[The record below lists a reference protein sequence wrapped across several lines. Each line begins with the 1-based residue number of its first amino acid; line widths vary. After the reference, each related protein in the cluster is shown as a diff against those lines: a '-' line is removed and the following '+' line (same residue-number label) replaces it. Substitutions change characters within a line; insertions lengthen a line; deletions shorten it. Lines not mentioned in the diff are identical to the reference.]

1 MTPQA
6 HSSKNT
12 AVGVLA
18 CLAALTTLATNIILP
33 AFPDIGR
40 TLAVSP
46 QSLAVTLS
54 AFFIPFALGQL
65 VIGPVSDRLGRKGLM
80 LSGLAVLAI
89 GSMVCALATQ
99 LEWLVV
105 GRAIQ
110 GLGACAPS
118 VLARSIIRD
127 LFEGVTLSRALSFV
141 MVAMAAAPGFSP
153 LVGGLLSH
161 MVGWRST
168 FWLVAALTLL
178 LGLLYS
184 TRIGE
189 THLPT
194 ARRDA
199 FIAAT
204 FTSYVQLLGDRR
216 FMAPAMGVGL
226 AVGGLLAFFAATP
239 AILMGGLGLT
249 SIELGYFFAVTVLVV
264 FGAGIMAP
272 RLATRWNAPVVA
284 TGGCAIALA
293 GSIALLTGSAGLLHF
308 SVSMSIF
315 LFGIGL
321 LNPLG
326 TAMALQPFGARAGAA
341 SALLGFLQMGA
352 ASLAITAMAAA
363 EGPANR
369 LLGEVLV
376 ACMGVS
382 LTFLLLFQNKVQ
394 APATPV

>member
-12 AVGVLA
+12 AVRVLA

-89 GSMVCALATQ
+89 GSMVCALATE
-99 LEWLVV
+99 LEWLIV

-127 LFEGVTLSRALSFV
+127 LFEGVTLSRALSIV

-178 LGLLYS
+178 LGLLYC

-194 ARRDA
+194 ARRDD

-249 SIELGYFFAVTVLVV
+249 SIELGYFFAVTVFVV
-264 FGAGIMAP
+264 FGAGVMAP

>member
-6 HSSKNT
+6 HPSKNT
-12 AVGVLA
+12 ALGVLA

-46 QSLAVTLS
+46 QSLAATLS

-65 VIGPVSDRLGRKGLM
+65 VIGPVSDRRGRKGLM

-89 GSMVCALATQ
+89 GSMVCALATE
-99 LEWLVV
+99 LEWLIV

-161 MVGWRST
+161 MAGWRST

-272 RLATRWNAPVVA
+272 RLATRWSAPVVA
-284 TGGCAIALA
+284 TVGCTIALA
-293 GSIALLTGSAGLLHF
+293 GSIALLAGSAGLLHF

-369 LLGEVLV
+369 LLGAVLV

-382 LTFLLLFQNKVQ
+382 LIFLLLPQNKVQ

>member
-6 HSSKNT
+6 HPSKNT
-12 AVGVLA
+12 ALGVLA

-65 VIGPVSDRLGRKGLM
+65 VIGPVSDRRGRKGLM

-99 LEWLVV
+99 LEWLIV

-161 MVGWRST
+161 MAGWRST

-272 RLATRWNAPVVA
+272 RLATRWSAPVVA
-284 TGGCAIALA
+284 TVGCTIALA
-293 GSIALLTGSAGLLHF
+293 GSIALLAGSAGLLHF

-369 LLGEVLV
+369 LLGAVLV

-382 LTFLLLFQNKVQ
+382 LIFLLLPQNKVQ

>member
-6 HSSKNT
+6 HPSKNT
-12 AVGVLA
+12 ALGVLA

-65 VIGPVSDRLGRKGLM
+65 VIGPVSDRRGRKGLM

-89 GSMVCALATQ
+89 GSMVCALATE
-99 LEWLVV
+99 LEWLIV

-272 RLATRWNAPVVA
+272 RLATRWSAPVVA
-284 TGGCAIALA
+284 TVGCTIALA
-293 GSIALLTGSAGLLHF
+293 GSIALLAGSAGLLHF

-369 LLGEVLV
+369 LLGAVLV

-382 LTFLLLFQNKVQ
+382 LIFLLLPQNKVQ

>member
-1 MTPQA
+1 
-6 HSSKNT
+6 
-12 AVGVLA
+12 
-18 CLAALTTLATNIILP
+18 
-33 AFPDIGR
+33 
-40 TLAVSP
+40 
-46 QSLAVTLS
+46 
-54 AFFIPFALGQL
+54 
-65 VIGPVSDRLGRKGLM
+65 
-80 LSGLAVLAI
+80 
-89 GSMVCALATQ
+89 MVCALATQ
-99 LEWLVV
+99 LEWLIV

-161 MVGWRST
+161 MAGWRST

-272 RLATRWNAPVVA
+272 RLATRWSAPVVA
-284 TGGCAIALA
+284 MVGCTIALA
-293 GSIALLTGSAGLLHF
+293 GSIALLAGSAGLLHF

-369 LLGEVLV
+369 LLGAVLV

-382 LTFLLLFQNKVQ
+382 LIFLLLPQNKVQ

>member
-65 VIGPVSDRLGRKGLM
+65 VIGPVSDRRGRKGLM

-153 LVGGLLSH
+153 MVGGLLSH

-272 RLATRWNAPVVA
+272 RLATRWSAPVVA
-284 TGGCAIALA
+284 TVGCTIALA
-293 GSIALLTGSAGLLHF
+293 GSIALLAGSAGLLHF

-369 LLGEVLV
+369 LLGAVLV

-382 LTFLLLFQNKVQ
+382 LIFLLLPQNKVQ

>member
-6 HSSKNT
+6 HPSKNT
-12 AVGVLA
+12 ALGVLA

-65 VIGPVSDRLGRKGLM
+65 VIGPVSDRRGRKGLM

-99 LEWLVV
+99 LEWLIV

-272 RLATRWNAPVVA
+272 RLATRWSAPVVA
-284 TGGCAIALA
+284 TVGCTIALA
-293 GSIALLTGSAGLLHF
+293 GSIALLAGSAGLLHF

-376 ACMGVS
+376 ACMGMS
-382 LTFLLLFQNKVQ
+382 LTFLLLPQNKVQ

>member
-6 HSSKNT
+6 HPSKNT
-12 AVGVLA
+12 ALGVLA

-65 VIGPVSDRLGRKGLM
+65 VIGPVSDRRGRKGLM

-89 GSMVCALATQ
+89 GSMVCALATE
-99 LEWLVV
+99 LEWLIV

-272 RLATRWNAPVVA
+272 RLATRWSAPVVA
-284 TGGCAIALA
+284 TVGCTIALA
-293 GSIALLTGSAGLLHF
+293 GSIALLAGSAGLLHF

-363 EGPANR
+363 KGPANR

-376 ACMGVS
+376 ACMGMS
-382 LTFLLLFQNKVQ
+382 LTFLLLPQNKVQ

>member
-6 HSSKNT
+6 HPSKNT
-12 AVGVLA
+12 ALGVLA

-46 QSLAVTLS
+46 QSLAATLS

-65 VIGPVSDRLGRKGLM
+65 VIGPVSDRRGRKGLM

-99 LEWLVV
+99 LEWLIV

-161 MVGWRST
+161 MAGWRST

-272 RLATRWNAPVVA
+272 RLATRWSAPVVA
-284 TGGCAIALA
+284 TVGCTIALA
-293 GSIALLTGSAGLLHF
+293 GSIALLAGSAGLLHF

-352 ASLAITAMAAA
+352 ASLAITAMAAV

-369 LLGEVLV
+369 LLGAVLV
-376 ACMGVS
+376 ACMGGS
-382 LTFLLLFQNKVQ
+382 LIFLLLPQNKVQ

>member
-6 HSSKNT
+6 HPSKNT
-12 AVGVLA
+12 ALGVLA

-65 VIGPVSDRLGRKGLM
+65 VIGPVSDRRGRKGLM

-89 GSMVCALATQ
+89 GSIVCALATE
-99 LEWLVV
+99 LEWLIV

-226 AVGGLLAFFAATP
+226 AVGGLLASFAATP

-272 RLATRWNAPVVA
+272 RLATRWSAPVVA
-284 TGGCAIALA
+284 TVGCTIALA
-293 GSIALLTGSAGLLHF
+293 GSIALLAGSAGLLHF

-352 ASLAITAMAAA
+352 ASLTITAMAAA
-363 EGPANR
+363 KGPANR

-376 ACMGVS
+376 ACMGMS
-382 LTFLLLFQNKVQ
+382 LTFLLLPQNKVQ

>member
-6 HSSKNT
+6 HPSKNT
-12 AVGVLA
+12 ALGVLA

-65 VIGPVSDRLGRKGLM
+65 VIGPVSDRRGRKGLM

-99 LEWLVV
+99 LEWLIV

-153 LVGGLLSH
+153 LVGALLSH

-272 RLATRWNAPVVA
+272 RLATRWSAPVVA
-284 TGGCAIALA
+284 TVGCTIALA
-293 GSIALLTGSAGLLHF
+293 GSIALLAGSAGLLHF

-369 LLGEVLV
+369 LLGAVLV

-382 LTFLLLFQNKVQ
+382 LIFLLLPQNKVQ

>member
-6 HSSKNT
+6 HPSKNT
-12 AVGVLA
+12 ALGVLA

-65 VIGPVSDRLGRKGLM
+65 VIGPVSDRRGRKGLM

-89 GSMVCALATQ
+89 GSMVCALATE
-99 LEWLVV
+99 LEWLIV

-272 RLATRWNAPVVA
+272 RLATRWSAPVVA
-284 TGGCAIALA
+284 TVGCTIALA
-293 GSIALLTGSAGLLHF
+293 GSIALLAGSAGLLHF

-321 LNPLG
+321 LTPLG

-369 LLGEVLV
+369 LLGAVLV

-382 LTFLLLFQNKVQ
+382 LIFLLLPQNKVQ

>member
-6 HSSKNT
+6 HPSKNT
-12 AVGVLA
+12 ALGVLA

-65 VIGPVSDRLGRKGLM
+65 VIGPVSDRRGRKGLM

-99 LEWLVV
+99 LEWLIV

-161 MVGWRST
+161 MAGWRST

-264 FGAGIMAP
+264 FGTGIMAP
-272 RLATRWNAPVVA
+272 RLATRWSAPVVA
-284 TGGCAIALA
+284 TVGCTIALA
-293 GSIALLTGSAGLLHF
+293 GSIALLAGSAGLLHF

-369 LLGEVLV
+369 LLGAVLV

-382 LTFLLLFQNKVQ
+382 LIFLLLPQNKVQ

>member
-65 VIGPVSDRLGRKGLM
+65 VIGPVSDRRGRKGLM

-153 LVGGLLSH
+153 MVGGLLSH

-168 FWLVAALTLL
+168 FWLVAALNIL

-272 RLATRWNAPVVA
+272 RLATRWSAPVVA
-284 TGGCAIALA
+284 TVGCTIALA
-293 GSIALLTGSAGLLHF
+293 GSIALLAGSAGLLHF

-369 LLGEVLV
+369 LLGAVLV

-382 LTFLLLFQNKVQ
+382 LIFLLLPQNKVQ

>member
-6 HSSKNT
+6 HPSKNT
-12 AVGVLA
+12 ALGVLA

-54 AFFIPFALGQL
+54 AFFLPFALGQL
-65 VIGPVSDRLGRKGLM
+65 VIGPVSDRRGRKGLM

-99 LEWLVV
+99 LEWLIV

-161 MVGWRST
+161 MAGWRST

-272 RLATRWNAPVVA
+272 RLATRWSAPVVA
-284 TGGCAIALA
+284 TVGCTIALA
-293 GSIALLTGSAGLLHF
+293 GSIALLAGSAGLLHF

-369 LLGEVLV
+369 LLGAVLV

-382 LTFLLLFQNKVQ
+382 LIFLLLPQNKVQ

>member
-6 HSSKNT
+6 HPSKNT
-12 AVGVLA
+12 ALGVLA

-46 QSLAVTLS
+46 QSLAATLS

-65 VIGPVSDRLGRKGLM
+65 VIGPVSDRRGRKGLM

-99 LEWLVV
+99 LEWLIV

-161 MVGWRST
+161 MAGWRST

-272 RLATRWNAPVVA
+272 RLATRWSAPVVA
-284 TGGCAIALA
+284 TVGCTIALA
-293 GSIALLTGSAGLLHF
+293 GSIALLAGSAGLLHF

-352 ASLAITAMAAA
+352 ASLAITAMAAV

-369 LLGEVLV
+369 LLGAVLV
-376 ACMGVS
+376 ACMGGS
-382 LTFLLLFQNKVQ
+382 LIFLLLPQNKV
-394 APATPV
+394 

>member
-6 HSSKNT
+6 HPSKNT
-12 AVGVLA
+12 ALGVLA

-65 VIGPVSDRLGRKGLM
+65 VIGPVSDRRGRKGLM

-99 LEWLVV
+99 LEWLIV

-161 MVGWRST
+161 MAGWRST

-272 RLATRWNAPVVA
+272 RLATRWSAPVVA
-284 TGGCAIALA
+284 TVGCTIALA
-293 GSIALLTGSAGLLHF
+293 GSIALLAGSAGLLHF

-352 ASLAITAMAAA
+352 ASLAITAMAAV

-369 LLGEVLV
+369 LLGAVLV
-376 ACMGVS
+376 ACMGGS
-382 LTFLLLFQNKVQ
+382 LIFLLLPQNKV
-394 APATPV
+394 

>member
-6 HSSKNT
+6 HPSKNT
-12 AVGVLA
+12 ALGVLA

-65 VIGPVSDRLGRKGLM
+65 VIGPVSDRRGRKGLM

-99 LEWLVV
+99 LEWPIV

-161 MVGWRST
+161 MAGWRST

-272 RLATRWNAPVVA
+272 RLATRWSAPVVA
-284 TGGCAIALA
+284 MVGCTIALA
-293 GSIALLTGSAGLLHF
+293 GSIALLAGSAGLLHF

-369 LLGEVLV
+369 LLGAVLV

-382 LTFLLLFQNKVQ
+382 LIFLLLPQNKVQ

>member
-6 HSSKNT
+6 HPSKNT
-12 AVGVLA
+12 ALGVLA

-65 VIGPVSDRLGRKGLM
+65 VIGPVSDRRGRKGLM

-99 LEWLVV
+99 LEWLIV

-161 MVGWRST
+161 MAGWRST

-204 FTSYVQLLGDRR
+204 FTSYGQLLGDRR
-216 FMAPAMGVGL
+216 FMPPAMGVGL

-272 RLATRWNAPVVA
+272 RLATRWSAPAVA
-284 TGGCAIALA
+284 MVGCTIALV
-293 GSIALLTGSAGLLHF
+293 GSIALLAGSAGLLHF

-369 LLGEVLV
+369 LLGAVLV

-382 LTFLLLFQNKVQ
+382 LIFLLLPQNKVQ

>member
-6 HSSKNT
+6 HPSKNT
-12 AVGVLA
+12 ALGVLA

-65 VIGPVSDRLGRKGLM
+65 VIGPVSDRRGRKGLM

-99 LEWLVV
+99 LEWLIV

-161 MVGWRST
+161 MAGWRST

-272 RLATRWNAPVVA
+272 RLATRWSAPVVA
-284 TGGCAIALA
+284 TVGCTIALA
-293 GSIALLTGSAGLLHF
+293 GSIALLAGSAGLLHF

-369 LLGEVLV
+369 LLGAVLV
-376 ACMGVS
+376 ACMGGS
-382 LTFLLLFQNKVQ
+382 LIFLLLPQNKV
-394 APATPV
+394 

>member
-6 HSSKNT
+6 HPSKNT
-12 AVGVLA
+12 ALGVLA

-65 VIGPVSDRLGRKGLM
+65 VIGPVSDRRGRKGLM

-89 GSMVCALATQ
+89 GSMVCALATE
-99 LEWLVV
+99 LEWLIV

-272 RLATRWNAPVVA
+272 RLATRWSAPVVA
-284 TGGCAIALA
+284 TVGCTIALA
-293 GSIALLTGSAGLLHF
+293 GSIALLAGSAGLLHF

-352 ASLAITAMAAA
+352 ASLTITAMAAA

-376 ACMGVS
+376 ACMGMS
-382 LTFLLLFQNKVQ
+382 LTFLLLPQNKVQ

>member
-178 LGLLYS
+178 LGLLYC

-194 ARRDA
+194 ARRDD

-249 SIELGYFFAVTVLVV
+249 SIELGYFFAVTVFVV
-264 FGAGIMAP
+264 FGAGVMAP

-382 LTFLLLFQNKVQ
+382 LIFLLLPQNKVQ